1 MHDEKR
7 TSFEG
12 RRVFFGRVA
21 THVLDPTPGILP
33 CLSLYLLS
41 GNLPVAVRALPGLDA
56 EPWRAPPRSRRKC
69 PRIGRGAGGWGPGAR
84 WALAVLCDA
93 RVGSA
98 ACGKKR
104 KGCHRTPFYA
114 SGGVS
119 CWGGA
124 LGRWGAPTTNH
135 DKALWSR
142 GAPCGAHRAFRGA
155 GCGPRG
161 PRPTLSGDAS
171 MPLY

>member
-56 EPWRAPPRSRRKC
+56 EPWRAPRSRRKC
-69 PRIGRGAGGWGPGAR
+69 PRVGRGA
-84 WALAVLCDA
+84 
-93 RVGSA
+93 
-98 ACGKKR
+98 
-104 KGCHRTPFYA
+104 
-114 SGGVS
+114 
-119 CWGGA
+119 
-124 LGRWGAPTTNH
+124 
-135 DKALWSR
+135 KA
-142 GAPCGAHRAFRGA
+142 
-155 GCGPRG
+155 
-161 PRPTLSGDAS
+161 
-171 MPLY
+171 